1 MKIAIFTE
9 TYPPYINGVATQT
22 KILKDTYEKLGHEV
36 MVITVGSEKQT
47 KIEFKDNV
55 VYVPGIMLKKI
66 YNYRI
71 ALPIH
76 FSRIKIAKEFKP
88 DVVHIQNEFA
98 IGATGLRVAEKLNI
112 PAIYTLHTEYDRFL
126 FYVGLKYFEEFSK
139 KISDK
144 YFRKFYKKADVVTSP
159 SPKAQ
164 CYMDR
169 QGINKKVVVIDN
181 AVEFE
186 NFRETEETKNF
197 RVKFRE
203 KYNLND
209 DAKAF
214 VFVGRIGDEKNI
226 KELINNWIKS
236 DFPEEKAKLFIIGNG
251 PQFEEIQKQIIKNN
265 FENKIILVG
274 SVPNT
279 EISKYLHAMDYY
291 TTASLS
297 EMHSISMLEAM
308 ACGLPAIIKLDK
320 PNKDQIKKG
329 INGYQWDSYED
340 FNKIFNKILSL
351 SNEEA
356 EKLKQNVL
364 KYSIEND
371 HLNQAKILL
380 DIYQKAIE
388 KKRKEN
394 K

>member
-1 MKIAIFTE
+1 
-9 TYPPYINGVATQT
+9 
-22 KILKDTYEKLGHEV
+22 

-98 IGATGLRVAEKLNI
+98 IGATGLRVAKKLNI

-251 PQFEEIQKQIIKNN
+251 PQFEEIQNQIIKNN

-351 SNEEA
+351 SSEEA

-364 KYSIEND
+364 KYSMEND